1 MTKFEKILLGGKW
14 SKQRSSSW
22 AAQTAKGKWPYI
34 IKYGVCYWGGFLFF
48 VLSIAS
54 IAQAKPGNE
63 PDFFFTFILCI
74 VSSLIY
80 GLATWHLGCK
90 AQKEYLSKETALNTI
105 EK

>member
-1 MTKFEKILLGGKW
+1 MNRFEKILLGGEW
-14 SKQRSSSW
+14 SEQRSSSW

-34 IKYGVCYWGGFLFF
+34 IKYGVCYWGGFLFCI
-48 VLSIAS
+48 LSIAS

-63 PDFFFTFILCI
+63 PDFFFTFMLCI
-74 VSSLIY
+74 FSSLIY

>member
-1 MTKFEKILLGGKW
+1 MTKFEKILLGGEWTEK
-14 SKQRSSSW
+14 RSSSW
-22 AAQTAKGKWPYI
+22 ATQTAKGKWPYI
-34 IKYGVCYWGGFLFF
+34 IKYGICYWGGFLFF

>member
-1 MTKFEKILLGGKW
+1 MNRFEKILLGGKW
-14 SKQRSSSW
+14 SEQRSSSW
-22 AAQTAKGKWPYI
+22 ATQTAKGKWPYI

-63 PDFFFTFILCI
+63 PDFFFTFMLCI
-74 VSSLIY
+74 FSSLIY

-90 AQKEYLSKETALNTI
+90 AQKEYLSKKPL
-105 EK
+105 